1 MPPPPTGTQ
10 VALPPEP
17 DSLYPALQLAAPH
30 VGKELYEATFDN
42 AVHKLVH
49 WVVAEGDTV
58 YVPAVVGRVA
68 YEVPGVEFSEQ
79 TSVVPPC
86 VT

>member
-1 MPPPPTGTQ
+1 MPPPSIGTQ

-30 VGKELYEATFDN
+30 VGKELKEAALDT
-42 AVHKLVH
+42 ALHKSVHC
-49 WVVAEGDTV
+49 VVADGDTV
-58 YVPAVVGRVA
+58 YVPAVVGSVA
-68 YEVPGVEFSEQ
+68 NDVPGVEFSEQ
-79 TSVVPPC
+79 TNVVPPC